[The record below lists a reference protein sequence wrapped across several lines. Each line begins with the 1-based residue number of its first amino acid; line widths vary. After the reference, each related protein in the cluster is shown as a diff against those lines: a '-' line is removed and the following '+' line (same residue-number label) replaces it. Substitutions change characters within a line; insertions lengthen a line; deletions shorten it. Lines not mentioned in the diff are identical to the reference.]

1 MECRAAKL
9 QLWRQNGSYDL
20 REGLGFGSRE
30 VAGDWECE
38 IERAEAKDLV
48 SSAHCIESGEIVYQ
62 LG

>member
-20 REGLGFGSRE
+20 REGLGFGWRE

-38 IERAEAKDLV
+38 IERVEAKDLV
-48 SSAHCIESGEIVYQ
+48 SFAHNKESGKIVYQ